1 MRSEG
6 AAMDVKRG
14 GKKYRKSAE
23 KIESSKKYD
32 LNGALQLLAETAVAN
47 FDESVDVAMNLG
59 VDVRQSDQQV
69 RGAVALPHGSG
80 KTVRVLAFSKGDKA
94 KEAEAAQADF
104 VGAEDMVE
112 KISSGW
118 LDFDRVIATPD
129 MMPAISKVAKI
140 LGPRGLMPNPKIGT
154 VTMDIGRAVAEQK
167 KGKVSFRTDKAG
179 IIHCM
184 IGKKSLGVEKL
195 KENFLSL
202 CDSIRRMKPSTSK
215 GVFLRKVT
223 ISSTMGPPIALS
235 VSELGKG
242 E

>member
-1 MRSEG
+1 
-6 AAMDVKRG
+6 MDVKRG

-23 KIESSKKYD
+23 KIEPSKKYG
-32 LNGALQLLAETAVAN
+32 LNSAFQLIEETSFAN
-47 FDESVDVAMNLG
+47 FDESVDVAINLG

-80 KTVRVLAFSKGDKA
+80 KTVRILAFSKGDKA

-112 KISSGW
+112 KIAEGW
-118 LDFDRVIATPD
+118 MDFDKVIATPD

-154 VTMDIGRAVAEQK
+154 VTMDIGKAVAEQK

-184 IGKKSLGVEKL
+184 IGRKSLGAEKL
-195 KENFLSL
+195 RENFLSL
-202 CDSIRRMKPSTSK
+202 FDSIRRMKPNTSK
-215 GVFLRKVT
+215 GVFLCKVT
-223 ISSTMGPPIALS
+223 VSSTMGPPIALN
-235 VSELGKG
+235 VNELSKG